1 MRSNSFVEM
10 IVQMKKLFL
19 LGGLLLF
26 VNSIIFAQER
36 GNASAYSGNYDTK
49 TTLATGDLSSM
60 ETTKDFTEIYFL
72 EATVLM
78 NLKADE
84 YVVSFGVQGE
94 GQNALLSEQAVDAK
108 IDGLKRS
115 LSGLGI
121 AANETFVD
129 FITQVP
135 FYEYDAAG
143 KTATE
148 KLKGYRTSKN
158 ILIRF
163 KDRNALRQITNA
175 ANQSGIYDL
184 IKIDFVVNDFAGIKT
199 KMLTEAAKI
208 VKGKEQ
214 IYSTLGVALK
224 PVGVVAEKF
233 NTYSPDALY
242 QDYTA
247 YETGSAQGYKRTIQ
261 KAKPATSFYSGF
273 DGKDFDL
280 TINSNTLEPNIQ
292 AVMYLR
298 VKYLPTV
305 FPPQSPANSEKPK

>member
-1 MRSNSFVEM
+1 
-10 IVQMKKLFL
+10 MKKLFL
-19 LGGLLLF
+19 LLVLSLF
-26 VNSIIFAQER
+26 ANLINFAQER
-36 GNASAYSGNYDTK
+36 GNASTYSGNNDTK
-49 TTLATGDLSSM
+49 TTLSTGDLSSM
-60 ETTKDFTEIYFL
+60 EVTKDVTQIYFL
-72 EATVLM
+72 EASVLM

-94 GQNALLSEQAVDAK
+94 GQNAQLSEQAVDSK
-108 IDGLKRS
+108 IDGLKRG

-121 AANETFVD
+121 AANDTFTD

-135 FYEYDAAG
+135 FYEYDASG

-184 IKIDFVVNDFAGIKT
+184 IKVDFVVSDFAGIKT
-199 KMLTEAAKI
+199 KMMTEAVKI

-214 IYSTLGVALK
+214 IYATLGVTLK

-280 TINSNTLEPNIQ
+280 TINANTLEPNIQ
-292 AVMYLR
+292 VVMYLK

-305 FPPQSPANSEKPK
+305 FPEKSPTVVEKLK